1 MQFLWRRNLLL
12 LVILAL
18 VTTQA
23 GLTSGPGQV
32 SARAK
37 SSSSTAGLATLWLS
51 ETTHNIYKVTI
62 KGDTLHAEQ
71 VNVPKNAA
79 QHGAYVRT
87 ECHRVGNKWIG
98 TTSSFVELEARKP
111 HQPQQSNWCHLLT
124 RTEILTLAPGRITGR
139 AEVLKGVDI
148 PQCRV
153 LEKQWKDFVWV
164 PQK

>member
-12 LVILAL
+12 LVILAM
-18 VTTQA
+18 VIAQA
-23 GLTSGPGQV
+23 GLASGPSQA

-37 SSSSTAGLATLWLS
+37 SSLVTSGLPTRWLS
-51 ETTHNIYKVTI
+51 ETTHNVYRVMVE
-62 KGDTLHAEQ
+62 GSTLHAEQ
-71 VNVPKNAA
+71 VNIPKIAA

-98 TTSSFVELEARKP
+98 TTSSFVELEAAKP
-111 HQPQQSNWCHLLT
+111 RQPQQSNWCHLLT

-139 AEVLKGVDI
+139 AEVLKGVNI
-148 PQCRV
+148 SRCRI
-153 LEKQWKDFVWV
+153 LEKQWKNFVWV